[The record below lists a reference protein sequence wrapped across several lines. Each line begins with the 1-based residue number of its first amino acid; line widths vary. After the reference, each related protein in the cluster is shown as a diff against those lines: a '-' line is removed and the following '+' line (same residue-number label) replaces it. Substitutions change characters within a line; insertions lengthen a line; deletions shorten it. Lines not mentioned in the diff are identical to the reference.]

1 MAQPNVVKGFIS
13 PNTAK
18 YLNDYLRPRSY
29 LNPRGLLNVYLKPL
43 DISSA
48 GQEEDYV
55 VHDLINMIESSIAAQ
70 FGFNKSE
77 ISLDRMNYQ
86 VLQKGEEL
94 GWHADAYGGVDGYED
109 NYYSALLYLTDD
121 YDGGEIHFYE
131 NNSGDKKDSIA
142 YKPESGT
149 LIFFKGDRDYP
160 HSVNEVIDGERA
172 NIILFYGVIPTP
184 KEDQHQI

>member
-1 MAQPNVVKGFIS
+1 MAQPNVVKSFIS
-13 PNTAK
+13 PETAA
-18 YLNDYLRPRSY
+18 YLNNYLRPKAY

-43 DISSA
+43 DLL
-48 GQEEDYV
+48 GEETKDYV
-55 VHDLINMIESSIAAQ
+55 VKDLINMIESSISSQ
-70 FGFNKSE
+70 FGFKKSE
-77 ISLDRMNYQ
+77 IFLDRMNYQ

-109 NYYSALLYLTDD
+109 NYYSALLYLTDH
-121 YDGGEIHFYE
+121 YSGGEIHFYE
-131 NNSGDKKDSIA
+131 NNSGDKKDSVA
-142 YKPESGT
+142 YKPEAGT

-184 KEDQHQI
+184 KEDLHQI

>member
-1 MAQPNVVKGFIS
+1 MAQPNVVKGFVS
-13 PNTAK
+13 PQTAK

-43 DISSA
+43 DISKGGST
-48 GQEEDYV
+48 EDYV
-55 VHDLINMIESSIAAQ
+55 IHDLINMIESSIASQ
-70 FGFNKSE
+70 FGFKQSE

-121 YDGGEIHFYE
+121 YSGGEIHFYE
-131 NNSGDKKDSIA
+131 NNSGDKKDSVA
-142 YKPESGT
+142 YKPEAGT

-172 NIILFYGVIPTP
+172 NIILFYGVTPTP
-184 KEDQHQI
+184 KEDLHQK